1 MALSAECVFAFL
13 FAQLLFF
20 AISGFLGW
28 SSAIPLLSLRAAP
41 IFACLLPDL

>member
-1 MALSAECVFAFL
+1 MALSAERVFAFV

-28 SSAIPLLSLRAAP
+28 SSAIPLLSPRTAAF
-41 IFACLLPDL
+41 FACLLPDL